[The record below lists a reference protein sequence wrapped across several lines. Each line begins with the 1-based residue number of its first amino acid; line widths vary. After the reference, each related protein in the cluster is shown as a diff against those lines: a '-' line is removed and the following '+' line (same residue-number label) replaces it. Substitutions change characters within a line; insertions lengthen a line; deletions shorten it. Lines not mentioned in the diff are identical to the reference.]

1 VTAEELASEQGGYSL
16 LRFIADTL
24 TLARMGIAFI
34 IVLLG
39 FTFGEPALPT
49 AIILVLIGWLTDTVD
64 GPIARR
70 SGSRPT
76 WVAAVDVPADL
87 ALVFSFFL
95 FLVVSGLYPLIPAL
109 AIAAAGGII
118 VLIRPTY
125 DVVQM
130 VTAPFFALPI
140 VLSFLA
146 GWLVGTIYV
155 AFITFM
161 IIFRWKRLKGYA
173 NDARSEASLLER
185 GDD

>member
-1 VTAEELASEQGGYSL
+1 MSAEELVSEQSGYSL
-16 LRFIADTL
+16 LRFIADSL
-24 TLARMGIAFI
+24 TLARMAIAFI

-39 FTFGEPALPT
+39 FTFGDSALPT

-70 SGSRPT
+70 SGSRQT

-95 FLVVSGLYPLIPAL
+95 YLVVSGLYPVIPAL
-109 AIAAAGGII
+109 LLAVAGVVI

-125 DVVQM
+125 DVVQI

-155 AFITFM
+155 VFITFM

-173 NDARSEASLLER
+173 NDARNEAALLER
-185 GDD
+185 GEG